1 MAIRLYYSYRFQEL
15 NLNKTKGGNL
25 NSAYKQA
32 GTAAYAVLVKQHY
45 SSVFALCLGILG
57 NVHDAEDIA
66 QEAMLKGFQ
75 NINKLDKN
83 ERFEA
88 WIMKIA
94 KNLCIDFIRRRKKN
108 NEIVAEQKIEA
119 NTVTNENHDLQYA
132 IKQLPQ
138 ELRLPLT
145 MYYFEQ
151 KNAKV
156 IAEKLEISHS
166 GACQKIREARKML
179 HDILTERVEK

>member
-1 MAIRLYYSYRFQEL
+1 LV
-15 NLNKTKGGNL
+15 
-25 NSAYKQA
+25 SAYNQA
-32 GTAAYAVLVKQHY
+32 GIAAYAVLVKQHY
-45 SSVFALCLGILG
+45 RGVFALCLGMLG
-57 NVHDAEDIA
+57 NIHDAEDMA
-66 QEAMLKGFQ
+66 QEAMLRGFQ
-75 NINKLDKN
+75 NIEKLDKN
-83 ERFEA
+83 ERFDA
-88 WIMKIA
+88 WIIKIA
-94 KNLCIDFIRRRKKN
+94 KNLCIDFIRRRKKG
-108 NEIVAEQKIEA
+108 NEIVSEQIMA
-119 NTVTNENHDLQYA
+119 TITSTSENHDLQHA

-179 HDILTERVEK
+179 HEILTERVEK